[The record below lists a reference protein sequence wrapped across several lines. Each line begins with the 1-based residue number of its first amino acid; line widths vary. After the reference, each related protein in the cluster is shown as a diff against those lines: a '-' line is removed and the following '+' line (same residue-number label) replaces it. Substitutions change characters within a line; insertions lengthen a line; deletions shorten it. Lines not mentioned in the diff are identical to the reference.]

1 MIKKHSVSPYV
12 YPGLKLFPTDKVG
25 IQQLTKHIR
34 YNISNEEILNIISEE
49 CRIDVE
55 GILGRSRRRDLVY
68 GRHMFCSIL
77 KQYFGYSL
85 KKIGSIVDRDHTTV
99 INSIDVFRDIYVQD
113 LDYREIV
120 HKVYDKVGIRTF

>member
-1 MIKKHSVSPYV
+1 MTKKHSVSPYV

-77 KQYFGYSL
+77 KRYFGYSL
-85 KKIGSIVDRDHTTV
+85 KKIGDIVDRDHTTV
-99 INSIDVFRDIYVQD
+99 INSIDVFRDRYIQD
-113 LDYREIV
+113 LDYRAIV

>member
-25 IQQLTKHIR
+25 ILQLAKHLR
-34 YNISNEEILNIISEE
+34 YNVSNEQILGIISKE
-49 CRIDVE
+49 CQIDVE
-55 GILGRSRRRDLVY
+55 DILGRSRRRDLVY

-77 KQYFGYSL
+77 RRYFGYSL
-85 KKIGSIVDRDHTTV
+85 KKIGDIVDRDHTTV
-99 INSIDVFRDIYVQD
+99 INSIGVFRNRYIRD

>member
-25 IQQLTKHIR
+25 IIQLTKHIR

-55 GILGRSRRRDLVY
+55 GILSRSRRRDLVY

-77 KQYFGYSL
+77 KRYFGYSL
-85 KKIGSIVDRDHTTV
+85 KKIGDIVDRDHTTV
-99 INSIDVFRDIYVQD
+99 INSIEVFRDRYIQD
-113 LDYREIV
+113 LDYRAIV